1 MLCLFF
7 SSSARYRPEHSRPIP
22 EGKAKVAVTTTTGGG
37 KDIEATA
44 RNSRSSSTRE
54 RDSQANFRVL
64 PSETTSFLSS
74 GLELIRGFDRA
85 AIREVFL
92 FGGGCW
98 GDSS

>member
-64 PSETTSFLSS
+64 PSETPSSLSS